1 MAYEQKKVNINSKE
15 YTLQRVPPREW
26 IKIRQRCKDKN
37 GQPLEEKLYDEILT
51 HIVVIPH
58 MDIDDFE
65 ELEDLEAVME
75 AAITF
80 QCKRAESGPLGI

>member
-1 MAYEQKKVNINSKE
+1 MLQKTVKINGKE
-15 YTLQRVPPREW
+15 YMLQRVPPREW

-51 HIVVIPH
+51 NIVVNPH
-58 MDIDDFE
+58 LEIDDFE

-80 QCKRAESGPLGI
+80 QCRRTETV